1 MRIRFHRKLDDLKER
16 LLVMAGMAEQAI
28 QRAVEA
34 YRVRD
39 LSLCDLVVRSEISI
53 NSFEREIDQMALDL
67 LAMEQPMAIDLRFI
81 LAVIKINADLERVGD
96 QAVSISDR
104 VRDLQAFPVVDLPV
118 DIPRMASLASAMVR
132 KALQGFIE
140 ADAELATSVLTMDD
154 SVDKLNDTAFF
165 ALSNLIKEQ
174 PPLHSAGAACADD
187 RPQPGAG
194 GRSRH
199 QHRGRCHLLGPRR
212 GCSSPPEQL
221 GLCEFPSAHAN
232 IANASASCSAAA
244 ETALFLCDENIGRKF
259 EPGTQFAHLV
269 QGELPLVGQEHR
281 NRTLR
286 SELRDQI
293 TLCKSLLFNQE
304 THH

>member
-96 QAVSISDR
+96 QAVSIADR
-104 VRDLQAFPVVDLPV
+104 VRDLQA
-118 DIPRMASLASAMVR
+118 
-132 KALQGFIE
+132 FIE

-154 SVDKLNDTAFF
+154 NVDKINDTAFF

-174 PPLHSAGAACADD
+174 PRHTPQALHALMIARNLERVAD
-187 RPQPGAG
+187 
-194 GRSRH
+194 
-199 QHRGRCHLLGPRR
+199 
-212 GCSSPPEQL
+212 
-221 GLCEFPSAHAN
+221 HATN
-232 IANASASCSAAA
+232 IAEDVIFWVRGA
-244 ETALFLCDENIGRKF
+244 DVRH
-259 EPGTQFAHLV
+259 HL
-269 QGELPLVGQEHR
+269 
-281 NRTLR
+281 
-286 SELRDQI
+286 S
-293 TLCKSLLFNQE
+293 S
-304 THH
+304 